1 MIIFFPKAVLVC
13 FLGVEAGV
21 PLVGY
26 GSNTFNEIFS
36 TGFQNGLGGYGAGY
50 VTNFSTIFMSL

>member
-1 MIIFFPKAVLVC
+1 MVQALILCLASCGVKA
-13 FLGVEAGV
+13 GT

-36 TGFQNGLGGYGAGY
+36 TNFQSGLGGYGAG
-50 VTNFSTIFMSL
+50 